1 MRAIF
6 GILSLL
12 IVVAVIG
19 ILAKKQLGGHATAVP
34 ATTTAEASA
43 PVVVP
48 RSATLQQGRQ
58 VQQQTQQALE
68 AAMQQAQRAAPQEQ

>member
-19 ILAKKQLGGHATAVP
+19 ILAKKQLGGRAAD
-34 ATTTAEASA
+34 A
-43 PVVVP
+43 PVASPDEAGTPAVAP
-48 RSATLQQGRQ
+48 GAATLQQGRQ

-68 AAMQQAQRAAPQEQ
+68 AAMQQAQRVAPQEQ